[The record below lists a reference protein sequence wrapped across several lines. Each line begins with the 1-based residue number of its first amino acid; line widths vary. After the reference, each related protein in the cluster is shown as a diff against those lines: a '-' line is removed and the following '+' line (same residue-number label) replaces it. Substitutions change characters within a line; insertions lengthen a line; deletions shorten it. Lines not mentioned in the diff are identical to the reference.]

1 MITVQICCWAVNGSD
16 YSVKY
21 DFVVDNIYYRFNSDH
36 NSVAVTYNNNKYIN
50 KRYMDLNPA
59 YSGEV
64 TIPESVTY
72 ENTDYPVTR
81 IDVYAF
87 YNCKELTAVHL
98 PNTITEIGDCAF
110 ERTGLSEIELPTS
123 LAVLGDAFKVCMSL
137 KSIKIPENVKYV
149 GGFSTCWALETVELP
164 AGLETIGDYCF
175 YQCKSLKNI
184 TLPNKLKSIG
194 SSSFYQCSLIEH
206 VTIPESVTWIGKS
219 AFSGC
224 SALNTVN
231 ILCYL
236 RQVDISDDGQ
246 VTFLNVDKTSNCIF
260 ENCGELNIH
269 VLHPM
274 DAVTLLYTNAFHRE
288 GAYETGANYPTVTIP
303 HFYVNNVLMTDF
315 EIPAIETTL
324 PSSCFLGLTDMK
336 TVTLP
341 QNIKYIG
348 SNAFRGC
355 TSLEKVYFP
364 EILETIGDYAFV
376 DCTSLKEIKFGKN
389 IKEINNQAF
398 TNCTA
403 LEKVDIGD
411 LTNWCSVL
419 TFPGGENV
427 SHTGIPAGTKTNN
440 PLAYAKKIYLNG
452 KELNELIIP
461 DGITT
466 INPHVFNNCQRFDK
480 LVIPSSVTTIGDYA
494 FSSCGD
500 LDNIVLKSP
509 VNLQSIGAGSF
520 AKCISLTNVTIPDCV
535 TSLGTGAFREC
546 TNLVNIKLPAG
557 LTELPSNMFYGCT
570 SLPSVDLPETL
581 KTIGNWAFYD
591 CGALTR
597 IGIPASVEYIGTE
610 AFKNSALQG
619 VYIKDMSAW
628 CNIKY
633 GNQQDGGGWGYELK
647 SSNPLIFAHNLYLN
661 EELVTDLV
669 IPEGV
674 ETIESCAFWGGT
686 CIRSVKL
693 PSTLKTIKD
702 HAFWYTKIRDVMIP
716 NSVEDM
722 GEHAFTFLS
731 FINKNEK
738 VNVYI
743 DNLEQWFRNY
753 GLGLYTSGY
762 SLVRGHVNLYVK
774 GGNEAIPNENNVPMF
789 DGLMAKKVEDIVI
802 PNYIT
807 ALGDYA
813 LASLSLNSV
822 TLHKGIE
829 SVKSSSFDYFLV
841 NYVYSQTKFPPAIY
855 AGSSQTNALISYN
868 SPIKAIYVPKG
879 RGDSYKT
886 KWSGHADIIKE
897 ADQEVGGV
905 QSVSSIS
912 ELRSACAAINGA
924 ATYFDLTNAT
934 LDETVTAEALGAGED
949 NVLYYLPSGSDV
961 TGDNIVVDGVASN
974 VKLTDG
980 QAINVPSE
988 FTANNVTYSRTLS
1001 AGEFSTL
1008 CLPYDSPLPAD
1019 IRAYS
1024 LKAENSS
1031 GKLVFKEVASVKANE
1046 PYLVEATADVSFIS
1060 ATDVTMQVTPEEM
1073 TDGGI
1078 SGFEFRGTLMPL
1090 SHDEA
1095 VEIGAYMLDSNKK
1108 WIPVTDADPSASVV
1122 ACRAYL
1128 VPSEDKA
1135 KESISCV
1142 FRHLDDVEVQGD
1154 VNMDGE
1160 VDSHDVVDVTNIIA
1174 GLTGDDSVE
1183 DADINGDGK
1192 VDIADIVALTKILV
1206 QE

>member
-1 MITVQICCWAVNGSD
+1 MKNVTLPNNLKRIGYESFRFCEKI
-16 YSVKY
+16 
-21 DFVVDNIYYRFNSDH
+21 DNI
-36 NSVAVTYNNNKYIN
+36 
-50 KRYMDLNPA
+50 
-59 YSGEV
+59 

-72 ENTDYPVTR
+72 IGER
-81 IDVYAF
+81 AF
-87 YNCKELTAVHL
+87 A
-98 PNTITEIGDCAF
+98 
-110 ERTGLSEIELPTS
+110 
-123 LAVLGDAFKVCMSL
+123 
-137 KSIKIPENVKYV
+137 
-149 GGFSTCWALETVELP
+149 
-164 AGLETIGDYCF
+164 YC
-175 YQCKSLKNI
+175 QS
-184 TLPNKLKSIG
+184 
-194 SSSFYQCSLIEH
+194 
-206 VTIPESVTWIGKS
+206 
-219 AFSGC
+219 
-224 SALNTVN
+224 LNTVN
-231 ILCYL
+231 ILCEL
-236 RQVDISDDGQ
+236 RQVDVSDDGQ
-246 VTFLNVDKTSNCIF
+246 IAFLNIPTKNSCLF
-260 ENCGELNIH
+260 YSCRELNIH
-269 VLHPM
+269 VPDPN
-274 DAVTLLYTNAFHRE
+274 DAISLLMTNAFCSQGSSS
-288 GAYETGANYPTVTIP
+288 GATP

-315 EIPAIETTL
+315 EIPDIFGGIL
-324 PSSCFLGLTDMK
+324 PSSCFLNVSDMK
-336 TVTLP
+336 TLTLP
-341 QNIKYIG
+341 QTIKYIG
-348 SNAFRGC
+348 SNVFRNC
-355 TSLEKVYFP
+355 SSLEKVYFP
-364 EILETIGDYAFV
+364 ETLETIGTCAFAG
-376 DCTSLKEIKFGKN
+376 CTSLKEIKFGKK
-389 IKEINNQAF
+389 IKDIQNSAF
-398 TNCTA
+398 SNFTA

-411 LTNWCSVL
+411 LVNWCSVL
-419 TFPGGENV
+419 SFPDDGYSWNSSG
-427 SHTGIPAGTKTNN
+427 HYGN
-440 PLAYAKKIYLNG
+440 PLTYAKKIYLNG

-461 DGITT
+461 NGITT
-466 INPHVFNNCQRFDK
+466 INPYVFNNCQRFDR

-494 FSSCGD
+494 FAGCGD
-500 LDNIVLKSP
+500 LDNIVFKSP
-509 VNLQSIGAGSF
+509 VNLQSIGTGSF
-520 AKCISLTNVTIPDCV
+520 ARCISLTNVTIPDCI

-546 TNLVNIKLPAG
+546 TNLVNIKLPVG

-570 SLPSVDLPETL
+570 SLPSIDLPETL
-581 KTIGNWAFYD
+581 KKIGNWAFYN
-591 CGALTR
+591 CSALTR
-597 IGIPASVEYIGTE
+597 IDIPASVEFIGTE
-610 AFKNSALQG
+610 PFRNAALQG
-619 VYIKDMSAW
+619 VYIKDMAAW

-633 GNQQDGGGWGYELK
+633 GNLQEGGGWAYELK
-647 SSNPLIFAHNLYLN
+647 ESNPLIRSHNLYLN
-661 EELVTDLV
+661 GELVTDLE

-731 FINKNEK
+731 FTNKNEK

-949 NVLYYLPSGSDV
+949 NVLYYLPSGTDV

-1008 CLPYDSPLPAD
+1008 CLPYDSPLPTG

-1024 LKAENSS
+1024 MKAENSS

-1078 SGFEFRGTLMPL
+1078 SGFEFRGTLMSL

-1108 WIPVTDADPSASVV
+1108 WIPVADADPSASVV

-1142 FRHLDDVEVQGD
+1142 FRHLDDVEVPSD

-1160 VDSHDVVDVTNIIA
+1160 VDSNDVVAVVNIIA
-1174 GLTGDDSVE
+1174 GMTGDDSVE

-1192 VDIADIVALTKILV
+1192 VDIADIVALTTILI